1 MINAHYLYLEA
12 YLLSSARAATRQQL
26 IIDMY
31 DVSIPATGA
40 GIFTINEGTL
50 GILGYVYTLIRSE
63 NNLIPSSSLISS
75 ILGAK
80 AQWIAVNG
88 KR

>member
-1 MINAHYLYLEA
+1 MIDAHYLYLEA
-12 YLLSSARAATRQQL
+12 YLPNSARAATRQQL
-26 IIDMY
+26 IIDMC

-50 GILGYVYTLIRSE
+50 GILGYVYRLVRSG
-63 NNLIPSSSLISS
+63 NNFIPPSSLISS